1 MANLGGT
8 FDPNEVPERD
18 NNFDCLPAGTYDAQ
32 ITDSVV
38 VPTKD
43 QRGRIL
49 KLTWEVIAGQLANR
63 KFFQNLNIQNPS
75 PKAQEIAQR
84 DLADI
89 CEATGAGTISDSQDL
104 HYKPCSVRI
113 AIEKQKGY
121 DDKNVVKRVK
131 PIGGTVTPMRTYP
144 GYAASQ
150 APQPDTARQ
159 TRNGG
164 STASQPAQEPQ
175 RAAAGGGRPWGNK
188 R

>member
-32 ITDSVV
+32 ITDSEV
-38 VPTKD
+38 VPTKAGD
-43 QRGRIL
+43 GRIL
-49 KLTWEVIAGQLANR
+49 KLTWEVIAGPLANR

-113 AIEKQKGY
+113 AIEKSDNYG
-121 DDKNVVKRVK
+121 DKNVVKRVK
-131 PIGGTVTPMRTYP
+131 PIGGTVTPMRQ
-144 GYAASQ
+144 S
-150 APQPDTARQ
+150 QPDTARQ